1 MSHKAGPEFF
11 ESKREWSVY
20 KDTVLDYYLVPYLQ
34 KVKTLQKP
42 IRLYDLYA
50 GPGRFDDG
58 EPGSPIIILE
68 RAVKIS
74 RAGFDIH
81 VVLVE
86 QDPKLASRLRAN
98 TQEYGDLCTVIEGG
112 CEDCFD
118 RLVQEAKD
126 KTVFAYID
134 PFSISRLHLGQLG
147 QLYDHISAGGSVE
160 VLFVF
165 MADAFLRW
173 AASSLQAEE
182 IAGDVLFDKAVMG
195 EDGTEFSLMMAEA
208 LWDVE
213 SIRMAK
219 FATNSKE
226 ALDGIAGGNYW
237 RKYASSGDVE
247 YADRLHALVDEY
259 CEKLRQWF
267 RVVLRFPIFGG
278 DSSTIPK
285 YWMLFGSRYL
295 PAIDLMNLAMAKAR
309 QKQLDTWKKNTLF
322 ANVELPL
329 EMTQHD
335 LRRVLKESL
344 ADRPVSWQTLRY
356 EISNSYTGMFTG
368 TQIDNAIKEL
378 LGQRQ
383 ILGTSGTK
391 VVQDAVLALVEPGRP

>member
-68 RAVKIS
+68 HAAKIS
-74 RAGFDIH
+74 RAGFSIH

-86 QDPKLASRLRAN
+86 QDSKLASRLRAN
-98 TQEYGDLCTVIEGG
+98 TQDYGSLCTVIEGG

-118 RLVQEAKD
+118 RLVQEAQD
-126 KTVFAYID
+126 KTVFVYID

-147 QLYDHISAGGSVE
+147 QLYDHIAVGDSVE

-173 AASSLQAEE
+173 AASSLRAEDSAE
-182 IAGDVLFDKAVMG
+182 DILWDKAVMG
-195 EDGTEFSLMMAEA
+195 EDREEFSLMMAEA
-208 LWDVE
+208 LWDTE
-213 SIRMAK
+213 SVRLAK
-219 FATNSKE
+219 TAIKSKE

-237 RKYASSGDVE
+237 RKYASSNDVE
-247 YADRLHALVDEY
+247 YADRLQALVDDY
-259 CEKLRQWF
+259 CHKLRQWF

-285 YWMLFGSRYL
+285 YWMLFGSRHL
-295 PAIDLMNLAMAKAR
+295 PAIDLMNAAMAKAR
-309 QKQLDTWKKNTLF
+309 KKQLDTWKMNTLF
-322 ANVELPL
+322 ASVELPL
-329 EMTQHD
+329 EMTQYD
-335 LRRVLKESL
+335 LSRIIKEEL
-344 ADRPVSWQTLRY
+344 AGRQMSWQTLRY
-356 EISNSYTGMFTG
+356 EISMSYTGMFTG
-368 TQIDNAIKEL
+368 TQIDNVIKEL
-378 LGQRQ
+378 LGQRK
-383 ILGTSGTK
+383 ILGVSGAK
-391 VVQDAVLALVEPGRP
+391 VVQDAVLSQAE